1 MGMTD
6 SCVLP
11 QTLFIEGNSVKMG
24 EVKEIKNL
32 SSRRVVLVVPKVRE
46 TSRSMPRFMEL
57 REGRARSVEE
67 F

>member
-1 MGMTD
+1 M
-6 SCVLP
+6 
-11 QTLFIEGNSVKMG
+11 KMG
-24 EVKEIKNL
+24 EVKEIKKL

-46 TSRSMPRFMEL
+46 AVISMPRFMEL

>member
-24 EVKEIKNL
+24 EVKEIKKL
-32 SSRRVVLVVPKVRE
+32 SSRRVVLVVPEVRE
-46 TSRSMPRFMEL
+46 AVRSMPRFMEL

>member
-1 MGMTD
+1 M
-6 SCVLP
+6 P

-24 EVKEIKNL
+24 EVKEIKKL

-46 TSRSMPRFMEL
+46 AVRSMPRFMEL